1 MTQLVVRDLPDD
13 VTERLKRRAKKHGR
27 SLEAE
32 VREIL
37 GSVTEEGDMPQCD
50 GAQAVTRLL
59 RRQREIGVTKEDV
72 DALNESM
79 HELRLDQRM
88 HEQLLRRPRRQASS
102 ARIAKIRP
110 CSGCGSATL

>member
-1 MTQLVVRDLPDD
+1 MAQFVVRNLSEEIK
-13 VTERLKRRAKKHGR
+13 ERLKRRAKKHGR

-79 HELRLDQRM
+79 DELRLDQRM
-88 HEQLLRRPRRQASS
+88 HDVGERR
-102 ARIAKIRP
+102 K
-110 CSGCGSATL
+110 